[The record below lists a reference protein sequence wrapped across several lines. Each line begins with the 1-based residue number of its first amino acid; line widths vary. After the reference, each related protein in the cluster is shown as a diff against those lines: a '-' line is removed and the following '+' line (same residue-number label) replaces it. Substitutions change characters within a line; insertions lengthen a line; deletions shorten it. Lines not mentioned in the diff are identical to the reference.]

1 MKKILLRF
9 ILVLSFGFFEVASAQ
24 NFTVVDSVPE
34 GAYGNAAWGDFNND
48 GFKDLCYISQ
58 VLPDAACKI
67 FTFNGTSF
75 SEITQQ
81 LPLLYNAGV
90 CWGDLNND
98 GFDDLVINGADS
110 TITGVTY
117 IYQSA
122 GNGTFISVPNT
133 VPGLSAGSVDVA
145 DYNND
150 GLKDIAVTG
159 FDNLGAARAYIYKN
173 NGSFSFANINA
184 PLLGIH
190 FGEVKWGDFNND
202 GLKDLLINGIGSFDF
217 RARIYQNMGQ
227 DSFQLLN
234 IYMKGS
240 GGTADWCDFDHDGW
254 QDILIAG
261 YDSTS
266 THNFIELHH
275 NNHNGTFSIIS
286 SGLPD
291 FGEPVSLDIADF
303 NNDSLEDICFM
314 GGTSVFPLNGSAMSF
329 NQGNNQFNSQG
340 FLRGTIINCIVAAA
354 DYDNDGDVDLFFG
367 EKFLRNDGVTGVEES
382 NLPYDIKIYPNPAD
396 DIIHIRSATSI
407 KSIVVYDLMGKEV
420 KTQLFSGAEAFLKLN
435 DISTGNY
442 VLRINSDDLRI
453 GIKKISVLH

>member
-1 MKKILLRF
+1 MKRFLTRFMIILTL
-9 ILVLSFGFFEVASAQ
+9 GFSKASSAQ

-58 VLPDAACKI
+58 VLPNAACKI

-75 SEITQQ
+75 SEIIQQ
-81 LPLLYNAGV
+81 LPMLYNAGV

-98 GFDDLVINGADS
+98 GFDDLVVNGADS
-110 TITGVTY
+110 TISGSTF
-117 IYQSA
+117 IYQSL
-122 GNGTFISVPNT
+122 GNGTFIPMPNT
-133 VPGLSAGSVDVA
+133 IPGLSAGSVDVA

-150 GLKDIAVTG
+150 GWKDIAVTG
-159 FDNLGAARAYIYKN
+159 MNDFGVEKAFIYKN
-173 NGSFSFANINA
+173 NGSFVFTDVNA
-184 PLLGIH
+184 SLAGVH
-190 FGEVKWGDFNND
+190 FGEIKWGDFNND

-227 DSFQLLN
+227 DTFQLLN

-254 QDILIAG
+254 QDVLISG

-266 THNFIELHH
+266 TGNFIELHH
-275 NNHNGTFSIIS
+275 NNHNNTFSIVT

-314 GGTSVFPLNGSAMSF
+314 GGSTAFPITGSALSF
-329 NQGNNQFNSQG
+329 NQGNSLFLSQP
-340 FLRGTIINCIVAAA
+340 FLSGNITNCIVSAA

-367 EKFLRNDGVTGVEES
+367 TYFLRNDGVTGVEENDRS
-382 NLPYDIKIYPNPAD
+382 ASVSIYPNPSND
-396 DIIHIRSATSI
+396 LIHVSSSI
-407 KSIVVYDLMGKEV
+407 SFEEVEVYTMVGEKLKSVGSNERELTINAKEIP
-420 KTQLFSGAEAFLKLN
+420 A
-435 DISTGNY
+435 GNY
-442 VLRINSDDLRI
+442 IVRINSKEAVAVM
-453 GIKKISVLH
+453 KKITIIR